1 MQRLKLNPNNRIRFD
16 FPIHPISS
24 NQSKSK
30 GFIDSERVDTVALA
44 KSCEKGGNQLTKRNK
59 RYSL

>member
-1 MQRLKLNPNNRIRFD
+1 MQRLKPNPNNRIRFD

-30 GFIDSERVDTVALA
+30 GFIDSDRVDTVALA
-44 KSCEKGGNQLTKRNK
+44 KSYEKMSSKQLIKKN
-59 RYSL
+59 